1 MGCDDSYPSR
11 YIVIPSHILSGPIQD
26 ALFSL
31 RLQRS
36 LRMTF
41 SQSFTCLRGYPMRAA
56 LTLYFQRVA
65 QAKLPEAYAGVNIV
79 LQTSWVVYE

>member
-56 LTLYFQRVA
+56 LLTLLSSF
-65 QAKLPEAYAGVNIV
+65 NSV
-79 LQTSWVVYE
+79 LSKSSTGETT